1 MLENIR
7 FEFHPLI
14 NEDVLIVDH
23 YMEGLY
29 NLALCD
35 GELSIQE
42 QEYINKLAMVTKMS
56 KERQESVQYIDF
68 DKNIDVLKY
77 DFANKQIRYTFF
89 CDLFVLAFCDGSISD
104 EEFDFIGSMAET
116 VNLDD
121 RVFQYITRVAQAISK
136 GTDNAYLLTIL
147 SRHKDVS
154 FNQFQFYFGN
164 VNNDRVKSKVKE
176 IRSICNQL
184 KELRNIYTKVNY
196 NDMDSII
203 ETFTDENQEL
213 LDSAVEKI
221 ENIRYEVEQETDD
234 YIAFTEDDVY
244 SDLEE
249 IMHEIHHLSNML
261 LVHVAE
267 LSFSQMGFEGFD
279 KHESDFDF
287 AEDGKVFVNEIDTA
301 LAYLQEFDTYEDLVK
316 KMGG

>member
-1 MLENIR
+1 MVENIR

-14 NEDVLIVDH
+14 KEDTLIVDH
-23 YMEGLY
+23 YMAGLY

-77 DFANKQIRYTFF
+77 DFANKQIQYTFF

-147 SRHKDVS
+147 SRHKGVS

-164 VNNDRVKSKVKE
+164 VNNGTLLPHSH
-176 IRSICNQL
+176 QL
-184 KELRNIYTKVNY
+184 QVR
-196 NDMDSII
+196 
-203 ETFTDENQEL
+203 
-213 LDSAVEKI
+213 
-221 ENIRYEVEQETDD
+221 R
-234 YIAFTEDDVY
+234 
-244 SDLEE
+244 
-249 IMHEIHHLSNML
+249 
-261 LVHVAE
+261 
-267 LSFSQMGFEGFD
+267 
-279 KHESDFDF
+279 
-287 AEDGKVFVNEIDTA
+287 
-301 LAYLQEFDTYEDLVK
+301 
-316 KMGG
+316 